1 MTETSVRTEE
11 PPEADGPPSV
21 NDLPPTDQEQ
31 PGHITR
37 WYRRVKEINGRILVG
52 SIMLVSV
59 LLLAIF
65 APLIATHDPVAIDSV
80 NRLQGP
86 SLDNWF
92 GTDNHGRD
100 VYSRVVYGSRVSVF
114 VGTMVVIMTTICGTV
129 LGLVSGFYRRVDG
142 VIMRVMDAFQS
153 FPSILLAIAIMAAL
167 GASAR
172 NVVIAL
178 TVSYTPRTARIVRG
192 RVLSI
197 REEPYIEAARAI
209 GLGDVRI
216 LRRYVFPNTLAPMV
230 VQATFIFALAI
241 IAEAGLSFVGA
252 GVPPP
257 EPSWGNILAD
267 GRAYMRQAQW
277 MTLFPGMFIM
287 FSVLGLNILGDGLRD
302 VLDPRLKDRR

>member
-1 MTETSVRTEE
+1 MTESSVRTSGASATGV
-11 PPEADGPPSV
+11 PPPADDGPPADRERQGRV
-21 NDLPPTDQEQ
+21 
-31 PGHITR
+31 TR
-37 WYRRVKEINGRILVG
+37 LYLLVKEINGRILAG
-52 SIMLVSV
+52 TIMLVAV
-59 LLLAIF
+59 LAMAIF
-65 APLIATHDPVAIDSV
+65 APLIATHDPLEINSID
-80 NRLQGP
+80 RLQGP
-86 SLDNWF
+86 SLDHWF

-100 VYSRVVYGSRVSVF
+100 VYSRVVFGSRVSVF
-114 VGTMVVIMTTICGTV
+114 VGTMVVVMTTIFGTV
-129 LGLVSGFYRRVDG
+129 LGLVSGFYRRLDG

-209 GLGDVRI
+209 GLGDVRV

-230 VQATFIFALAI
+230 VQSTFIFALAI

-277 MTLFPGMFIM
+277 MTLFPGLFIM